1 MRNHGEVIP
10 RNALG
15 LLTSPSSKCQ
25 SPARPKRLT
34 RAILQNPAGPTTLF
48 HTVLHSLPVMA
59 YARKNCHTPPKATD
73 GGSQRPGPSL
83 FVLSRFCHH
92 FVGPMQTASW
102 PQGKFTASSGDD
114 RSAWCQHREGPG
126 VIWLGRDLGGGGWGP
141 GGERTSEEGV
151 SLSGGR
157 CNGITLLPISPATS
171 QDKDQGLSSVD
182 KHPLASSRLSPWCH
196 FSRMWVCSACNIPGL
211 LKPVPGRA
219 EVLILRRRT

>member
-1 MRNHGEVIP
+1 MPWDFSRAP
-10 RNALG
+10 RLSVSPQQGPSGSHAPSCRTPLG
-15 LLTSPSSKCQ
+15 PRHCFTQ
-25 SPARPKRLT
+25 SCIHCLSWLMLERIVT
-34 RAILQNPAGPTTLF
+34 R
-48 HTVLHSLPVMA
+48 
-59 YARKNCHTPPKATD
+59 PPKATD

-83 FVLSRFCHH
+83 FVLSHFCHH

-157 CNGITLLPISPATS
+157 RNGITLLPISPATS

-196 FSRMWVCSACNIPGL
+196 FSRM
-211 LKPVPGRA
+211 
-219 EVLILRRRT
+219 